1 MGKKPRSVSDINTAV
16 SAKLRSRP
24 RLKRAEFLDMFILE
38 KNKVRL
44 EQEKGNLNKRV
55 SQIEK
60 DISVID
66 GEIEILESIVTE
78 SKDKDAI
85 VDTGKH
91 EKKQMPPKPMNM
103 MKIDY

>member
-16 SAKLRSRP
+16 STKLRSRP

-44 EQEKGNLNKRV
+44 EQERGNLNKRI

-66 GEIEILESIVTE
+66 GEIEILESIVAE
-78 SKDKDAI
+78 SKDNDAI

-91 EKKQMPPKPMNM
+91 EKKQIPPKPMNM
-103 MKIDY
+103 IKIDY

>member
-1 MGKKPRSVSDINTAV
+1 MGGKPRSVSDINTAV
-16 SAKLRSRP
+16 SSKLRSRP

-44 EQEKGNLNKRV
+44 EQERANLNRRV

-66 GEIEILESIVTE
+66 GEIEILKSIVAE

-85 VDTGKH
+85 VYTGKH

>member
-1 MGKKPRSVSDINTAV
+1 MRKKPRSVSDINTAV

-44 EQEKGNLNKRV
+44 EQERENLSKRV

-60 DISVID
+60 DISVLD
-66 GEIEILESIVTE
+66 GEIEILNSIVAE
-78 SKDKDAI
+78 SKDKDVI

-91 EKKQMPPKPMNM
+91 EKKQMPPKPMTM